1 MPRTGSGRYCRRWV
15 GLAALLLVSVGM
27 LAAAQAMTVFRAVA
41 GQMEPSVLKGEAV
54 LIDTESYR
62 SRGPSR
68 GDVVM
73 LIGPRDKYQHL
84 FRIVGLPGERIQMR
98 DGQLLI
104 NDGQVPRRRIEDY
117 AYHFEASLPAETMAQ
132 YIETLPPGPDGTER
146 AHRIVKSQRTDVAS
160 NVVAVPALNNSEVF
174 EVPPEHYFVLGD
186 NRDNSADSR
195 TSLGFVPASAIVGK
209 AISHAGRDVE

>member
-1 MPRTGSGRYCRRWV
+1 MSKMKAHYRCPSWIRLG
-15 GLAALLLVSVGM
+15 ALLLACAIA
-27 LAAAQAMTVFRAVA
+27 LAAAEAMTVFRAVA
-41 GQMEPSVLKGEAV
+41 TQMEPTVLKGEAV
-54 LIDTESYR
+54 LIDTETYR

-73 LIGPRDKYQHL
+73 LIGPRDKNEHL

-104 NDGQVPRRRIEDY
+104 NGGQVPRRRIEDY

-146 AHRIVKSQRTDVAS
+146 AHRILKSQRTDVAS
-160 NVVAVPALNNSEVF
+160 NVVAVPVLNNSEVF
-174 EVPPEHYFVLGD
+174 AVPPEHYFVLGD

-195 TSLGFVPASAIVGK
+195 TNLGFVPASAIVGK
-209 AISHAGRDVE
+209 AISHAGFDIE